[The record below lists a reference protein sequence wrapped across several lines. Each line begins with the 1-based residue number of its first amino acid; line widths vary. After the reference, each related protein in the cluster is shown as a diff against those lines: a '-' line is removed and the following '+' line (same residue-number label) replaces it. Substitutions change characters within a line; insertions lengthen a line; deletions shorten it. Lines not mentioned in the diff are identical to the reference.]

1 MRMDLIQTHPLKQ
14 WGDRMRLNIF
24 NNQVDIETGFISD
37 VFEDAL
43 RSAIIVSLMTDR
55 RANIDDVI
63 PDAPITNQSIPPDR
77 RGWAGDALAD
87 VNGDRVGSR
96 LWLLYR
102 KKQTEE
108 TRRLAIEYCQE
119 ALQWLLVDK
128 IATSVLIKAEWAEE
142 GRLNVGVT
150 IILLNG
156 DSFNTT
162 LTIGVVYA
170 V

>member
-1 MRMDLIQTHPLKQ
+1 MPLTKT
-14 WGDRMRLNIF
+14 WVCKMRLNIF
-24 NNQVDIETGFISD
+24 SDQIDIETGFISD
-37 VFEDAL
+37 NFEDAL
-43 RSAIIVSLMTDR
+43 RSAIIVSLLTDR
-55 RANIDDVI
+55 RANIDDSI
-63 PDAPITNQSIPPDR
+63 PDAPASNQSIPPDR

-87 VNGDRVGSR
+87 VLGDRVGSR
-96 LWLLYR
+96 LWLLSR

-108 TRRLAIEYCQE
+108 TRRLAIEYCEE
-119 ALQWLLVDK
+119 ALQWLVDDK
-128 IATSVLIKAEWAEE
+128 IANSVLVAAEWTDG
-142 GRLNVGVT
+142 GRLNVEVT

>member
-1 MRMDLIQTHPLKQ
+1 
-14 WGDRMRLNIF
+14 MRLNIF
-24 NNQVDIETGFISD
+24 NDQIDIETGYISD

-43 RSAIIVSLMTDR
+43 RSAVIVSLLTDR
-55 RANIDDVI
+55 RANSDDTI
-63 PDAPITNQSIPPDR
+63 PDAPLTNQSIPPDR

-87 VNGDRVGSR
+87 VIGDRVGSR
-96 LWLLYR
+96 LWLLSR

-108 TRRLAIEYCQE
+108 TRCLAIEYCQE
-119 ALQWLLVDK
+119 ALQWLMDDK
-128 IATSVLIKAEWAEE
+128 IASSALVKAEWTDG

>member
-1 MRMDLIQTHPLKQ
+1 MPLTRT
-14 WGDRMRLNIF
+14 WVCNMRLNIF
-24 NNQVDIETGFISD
+24 SDQIDIETGYISD

-43 RSAIIVSLMTDR
+43 RSAIIVSLLTDR

-63 PDAPITNQSIPPDR
+63 PDAPASNQSIPPDR

-87 VNGDRVGSR
+87 VSGDRVGSR
-96 LWLLYR
+96 LWLLSR

-119 ALQWLLVDK
+119 ALQWLIDDK
-128 IATSVLIKAEWAEE
+128 IANSVLVVAEWTDG
-142 GRLNVGVT
+142 GRLNIGVT

>member
-1 MRMDLIQTHPLKQ
+1 
-14 WGDRMRLNIF
+14 MRLNIF
-24 NNQVDIETGFISD
+24 SDQIDIETGFISD

-43 RSAIIVSLMTDR
+43 RSAIIVSLLTDR
-55 RANIDDVI
+55 RANVDDVI
-63 PDAPITNQSIPPDR
+63 PDAPASNQSISPDR
-77 RGWAGDALAD
+77 RGWAGDALAE
-87 VNGDRVGSR
+87 VAGERVGSR
-96 LWLLYR
+96 LWLLSR

-119 ALQWLLVDK
+119 ALKWLIDDK
-128 IATSVLIKAEWAEE
+128 IATSVLVNAEWTDG
-142 GRLNVGVT
+142 GRLNVEVT